1 MYRPIS
7 EKEQLWIDYL
17 LNVDFP
23 GRNILAKQFLKAKVI
38 YKQEYSYISIKF
50 KVEGEVEPYPFRVR
64 VPIEMRAFQR
74 TTSPIVFLLHVMD
87 GIIDELEIYTAD
99 LTHIDANNIQLEHVE
114 YVVNREEVRGDQSDV
129 T

>member
-1 MYRPIS
+1 MYRYLY

-23 GRNILAKQFLKAKVI
+23 GRNILKKQFLKAKVF

-50 KVEGEVEPYPFRVR
+50 KVKDEVELYPFCVR
-64 VPIEMRAFQR
+64 VPIEMRAYQR
-74 TTSPIVFLLHVMD
+74 AKAPIVFLLHVID

-99 LTHIDANNIQLEHVE
+99 LTQIDANNIQLDNIE
-114 YVVNREEVRGDQSDV
+114 YVVN
-129 T
+129 